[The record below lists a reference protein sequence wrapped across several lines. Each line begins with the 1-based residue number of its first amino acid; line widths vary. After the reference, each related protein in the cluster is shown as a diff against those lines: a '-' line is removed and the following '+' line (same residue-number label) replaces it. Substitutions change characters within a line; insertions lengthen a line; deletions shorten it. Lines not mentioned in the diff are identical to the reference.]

1 MAVSSQVDNNEP
13 FSNYAEA
20 TGEAL
25 GNVFIMLICI
35 IAYPVIID
43 IIASFSLTYQNQMK
57 YSQNRHWGVT
67 AELRIVVWEESKGN
81 QWGTSFRPGGK
92 GGGGEEI
99 YVVCVGEEIKS
110 RKIAL

>member
-25 GNVFIMLICI
+25 GNVFIMSICI

-67 AELRIVVWEESKGN
+67 AELRIVVWEESKDN
-81 QWGTSFRPGGK
+81 RWGTSFRPGGK

>member
-1 MAVSSQVDNNEP
+1 MAVSSLVDNNEP

-35 IAYPVIID
+35 IAYPVIVD

-57 YSQNRHWGVT
+57 HSQNRHWGVT
-67 AELRIVVWEESKGN
+67 AELRIVVWEESKDN

-92 GGGGEEI
+92 GGGEKK
-99 YVVCVGEEIKS
+99 YMWCVLE
-110 RKIAL
+110 RK